1 MISHTNS
8 YGNFQFAGLTNNLIF
23 ILQSTLA
30 LRLGTVVR
38 HIDGCNVWYSYV
50 KNIVNGGDYNETVF
64 IKANGNATP
73 ATPEEIISLSK
84 RKYGVDNETS
94 EVAYTDNQ
102 WSVYLNLCK
111 EYWQDISATTL

>member
-1 MISHTNS
+1 LE
-8 YGNFQFAGLTNNLIF
+8 QKEA
-23 ILQSTLA
+23 
-30 LRLGTVVR
+30 
-38 HIDGCNVWYSYV
+38 V
-50 KNIVNGGDYNETVF
+50 KV
-64 IKANGNATP
+64 ANGNATP

-111 EYWQDISATTL
+111 EYRQDKSASTIKTSFQEGKICREKKEHSHHR